1 MKDILL
7 DTGITRTLV
16 HQKLILREKTSGEV
30 IIHCAHGDEVSYSL
44 AQVEIAVGGQVLAV
58 EAGVSVLLGTNVPQL
73 VNLLSGVKGGV
84 EAREGMPDEAL
95 AVNTQA
101 QTRRNVEETILREQR
116 QLDSGVQHRDES
128 GEDLEETEVSVEMD
142 TMRHLKKC
150 GGPLMGSRVQLAVD
164 SLRRTESYTD
174 DGLYLDGTLT
184 P

>member
-1 MKDILL
+1 MNSGLYRSGTVDGRMVKDILL

-16 HQKLILREKTSGEV
+16 YQKLILREKTSGEV

-58 EAGVSVLLGTNVPQL
+58 EAGVSRTLPVSVLLGTNVPQL

-116 QLDSGVQHRDES
+116 QLDSGVQPRSAGDELEHRDGS
-128 GEDLEETEVSVEMD
+128 GEDLEEPAAPPSWRQCPVQVESIVSI
-142 TMRHLKKC
+142 
-150 GGPLMGSRVQLAVD
+150 
-164 SLRRTESYTD
+164 
-174 DGLYLDGTLT
+174 
-184 P
+184 

>member
-1 MKDILL
+1 
-7 DTGITRTLV
+7 
-16 HQKLILREKTSGEV
+16 
-30 IIHCAHGDEVSYSL
+30 
-44 AQVEIAVGGQVLAV
+44 
-58 EAGVSVLLGTNVPQL
+58 
-73 VNLLSGVKGGV
+73 
-84 EAREGMPDEAL
+84 MPDEAL

>member
-1 MKDILL
+1 MAGRV

-84 EAREGMPDEAL
+84 EA
-95 AVNTQA
+95 
-101 QTRRNVEETILREQR
+101 
-116 QLDSGVQHRDES
+116 
-128 GEDLEETEVSVEMD
+128 
-142 TMRHLKKC
+142 
-150 GGPLMGSRVQLAVD
+150 
-164 SLRRTESYTD
+164 
-174 DGLYLDGTLT
+174 
-184 P
+184 